1 MLGVSSYPKEYVDEC
16 RASVAATLSKYR
28 AVAKSASKPS
38 IAAFEPVFF
47 ANLVLVLDAYF
58 MHRLRTKELKDGNPL
73 NEVRVLC
80 TSIMTN
86 QGVMVADKTI
96 KMKPD
101 QSVLGYEVGDRIALT
116 EKDFSRLSKAFFAEI
131 ETKFA

>member
-1 MLGVSSYPKEYVDEC
+1 MLGVSSYPKDYVDEC
-16 RASVAATLSKYR
+16 RANFAAAVSKYR
-28 AVAKSASKPS
+28 AVAKTASKAS
-38 IAAFEPVFF
+38 ITAFEPVFF
-47 ANLVLVLDAYF
+47 ANLVLALDACF
-58 MHRLRTKELKDGNPL
+58 VHRLRAKELKDGNPL

-86 QGVMVADKTI
+86 QGVVLADKTI

-116 EKDFSRLSKAFFAEI
+116 ETDFGRLAKAFFAEI
-131 ETKFA
+131 EAKFG